1 MTYYNGCPY
10 KKAKELNE
18 ERKFQNEDK
27 RQDQLDSIG
36 ETQEER
42 HKFLQDLVNYFD
54 NNKMKDAYH
63 YIVKEEVVSYFLT
76 ACKLLNCKISKYH
89 CQCETRDDKP
99 HRHMVVWLPNPTN
112 VKKPSQKLSRMVA
125 VVMKKNNMTQGNQ
138 KRMTFGIRIKSRAHL
153 LNVVLYIQ
161 TSKTNGHHS
170 GTLKDCTHFGHRIP
184 TVIPDKKLCK
194 YSRKKNWTFCC
205 RNLQGRDV
213 KHGRR
218 RRRIRNGT
226 KPSNKRRARTRWNN
240 SMNLRRMNK
249 K

>member
-36 ETQEER
+36 GTQEER

-63 YIVKEEVVSYFLT
+63 YIVNEEVVSSFLT

-184 TVIPDKKLCK
+184 TVIPDKQTLQIFKEEELDILLPEFA
-194 YSRKKNWTFCC
+194 RERREAWQKKKKDKKWN
-205 RNLQGRDV
+205 QAIEQE
-213 KHGRR
+213 KS
-218 RRRIRNGT
+218 
-226 KPSNKRRARTRWNN
+226 KNKMEQFNE
-240 SMNLRRMNK
+240 LEEDE
-249 K
+249 